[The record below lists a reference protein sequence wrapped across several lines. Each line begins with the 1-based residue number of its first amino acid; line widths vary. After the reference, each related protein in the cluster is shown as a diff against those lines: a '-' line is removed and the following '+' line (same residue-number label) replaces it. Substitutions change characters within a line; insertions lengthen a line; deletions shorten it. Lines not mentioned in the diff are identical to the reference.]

1 MLVGHL
7 GSICCELDLLFMADA
22 IMLFVISFN
31 EQRITIA
38 GLMRDLVCNFFFF
51 FLEIKIIDLS
61 GTN

>member
-38 GLMRDLVCNFFFF
+38 GLMRDLVCKY
-51 FLEIKIIDLS
+51 LKKKKLK
-61 GTN
+61 